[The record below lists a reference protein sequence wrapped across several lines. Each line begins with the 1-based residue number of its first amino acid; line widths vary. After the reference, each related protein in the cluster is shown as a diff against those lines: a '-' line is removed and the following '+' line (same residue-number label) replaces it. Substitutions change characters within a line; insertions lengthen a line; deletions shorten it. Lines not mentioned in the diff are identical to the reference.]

1 MKLSK
6 KLVSEFAKVTNNT
19 EKPKN
24 ETTVYGVI
32 TKNGDS
38 TYVRLD
44 GSPDDVLTPVSTTT
58 DTQDGDRVTV
68 LIKNHT
74 AIVTGNVTSP
84 SARTND
90 VQDISNNV
98 QGISDNVDAVTE
110 DNKVITGKLTEAQA
124 DIETLKTDKL
134 SANEADLKYAT
145 ITNLTATN
153 AEVDNLKTNKLSA
166 NDADLKYATITNL
179 TATNAEV
186 DNLEAKHGA
195 FETATAKN
203 FEAVDAKIDSLDVGD
218 LSAKYANIDFS
229 NIGKAAMEYLYSKSG
244 LIENVTVSEGT
255 ITGTL
260 VGVTIKGDLIE
271 GNTVVADKLV
281 IKGQNGLYYKLNTD
295 GVSIE
300 AEQTQYNSLN
310 GSIITAKSIT
320 ATKISVD
327 DLVAFDATIG
337 GFNITSDAL
346 YSGVKESVGNTTR
359 GIYLGKDGQ
368 MAVGD
373 SQNYLK
379 YYKTSDGS
387 YKLEM
392 SVGGTDLSDASKT
405 ATNFLTYDATNGVQ
419 LGNRSGGSWGSFR
432 TQITSTAFNILDSA
446 GSTLASY
453 GEKLVE
459 LGKNAT
465 DAVIKL
471 CGGKGQIEYT
481 TLDLDGTTDDYLQVS
496 ADKLWFRGDSAVG
509 LHSAKY
515 SSSGNAMHR
524 SAINLDSEHAD
535 IFSMATGVGSS
546 RVTLTP
552 TSASISSDGDMII
565 SVNAVRDSHGK
576 FVSVETGSSGI
587 WFYKKWSNGDT
598 ELWGSYPIAGWGCSN
613 TFGSMYRTDLIT
625 PPSFPFTIYSPNLTA
640 SYETNGYGAILWATT
655 NTTTEG
661 PPSYYLVR
669 PTSVL
674 INNGSFIFHVFGK
687 WKNVIETDS

>member
-90 VQDISNNV
+90 VQGISNNV
-98 QGISDNVDAVTE
+98 QDISDNVDAVTE

-166 NDADLKYATITNL
+166 NDADLKYATISNL

-535 IFSMATGVGSS
+535 IFSMASGVGSS
-546 RVTLTP
+546 NVTLTP

-587 WFYKKWSNGDT
+587 WFYKKWSNGDA
-598 ELWGSYPIAGWGCSN
+598 ELWGSYSIAGWGCSN
-613 TFGSMYRTDLIT
+613 VFGSMYRTDLIT
-625 PPSFPFTIYSPNLTA
+625 PPSFPFTIYSPILTA
-640 SYETNGYGAILWATT
+640 SYETNGYGAIPWATT
-655 NTTTEG
+655 NTTTDG
-661 PPSYYLVR
+661 PPNYYLVR

>member
-90 VQDISNNV
+90 VQGISNNV
-98 QGISDNVDAVTE
+98 QDISDNVDAVTE

-166 NDADLKYATITNL
+166 NDADLKYATISNL

-535 IFSMATGVGSS
+535 IFSMASGVGSS
-546 RVTLTP
+546 NVTLTP

-587 WFYKKWSNGDT
+587 WFYKKWSNGDA
-598 ELWGSYPIAGWGCSN
+598 ELWGSYSIAGWGCSN
-613 TFGSMYRTDLIT
+613 VFGSMYRTDLIT
-625 PPSFPFTIYSPNLTA
+625 PPSFPFTIYSPILTA
-640 SYETNGYGAILWATT
+640 SYETNGYGAIPWATT
-655 NTTTEG
+655 NTTTDG
-661 PPSYYLVR
+661 PPNYYLVR

-674 INNGSFIFHVFGK
+674 INNGSFIFHVFGY

>member
-90 VQDISNNV
+90 VQGISNNV
-98 QGISDNVDAVTE
+98 QDISDNVDAVTE

-134 SANEADLKYAT
+134 SANE
-145 ITNLTATN
+145 
-153 AEVDNLKTNKLSA
+153 
-166 NDADLKYATITNL
+166 ADLKYATITNL

-310 GSIITAKSIT
+310 GSVITAKSIT

-346 YSGVKESVGNTTR
+346 YSGVKESVDNTTR

-387 YKLEM
+387 YKLEI

-535 IFSMATGVGSS
+535 IFSMATDVGSS
-546 RVTLTP
+546 SVTLTP

>member
-546 RVTLTP
+546 SVTLTP

>member
-38 TYVRLD
+38 TYVQLD

-98 QGISDNVDAVTE
+98 DAVAV

-134 SANEADLKYAT
+134 SANEASLKYAT
-145 ITNLTATN
+145 IANLTAAN
-153 AEVDNLKTNKLSA
+153 ADIENLKTNKLSA

-179 TATNAEV
+179 TATNAEIN
-186 DNLEAKHGA
+186 NLEAKHGA

-203 FEAVDAKIDSLDVGD
+203 FEAVDAKIDNLDVGD

-244 LIENVTVSEGT
+244 LIENVTVGDET

-346 YSGVKESVGNTTR
+346 YSGVKESVDNTTR

-387 YKLEM
+387 YKLEI

-546 RVTLTP
+546 SVTLTP